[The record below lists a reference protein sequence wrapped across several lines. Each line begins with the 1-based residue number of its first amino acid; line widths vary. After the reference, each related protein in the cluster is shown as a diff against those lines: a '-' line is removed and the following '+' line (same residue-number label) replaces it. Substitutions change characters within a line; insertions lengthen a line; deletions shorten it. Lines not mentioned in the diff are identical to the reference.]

1 MADAAK
7 AEAMKAEA
15 TAEVERVAK
24 AARAARASIVEA
36 TAVAPKTLLYESTSV
51 EERHATRALQRKAKQ
66 QLEAAIASQEAQASA
81 AMARTLDA
89 TTTTTTTTT

>member
-89 TTTTTTTTT
+89 TTTTTTT